1 MIEGS
6 AVALQP
12 SSVRELGNLV
22 STVSPPLGA
31 VRRTGR
37 ISGIV
42 LPPMNDGSRDLD
54 VLKALMDEL
63 PLGVIVLDTAGE
75 VVFYNRYEEQLA
87 QRDRVNVIGRN
98 FFREVAP
105 CMRVAGL
112 VTHFERLGEQPLH
125 VDLDFQF
132 DFPFIPRPRDV
143 RIRLR
148 SFEADG
154 APYGVLYIE
163 DCSAEVA
170 MEQMRETLTRL
181 LVHDLKSPLSVLQL
195 SLEELAKRE
204 LEDED
209 LAAVGDALRASQ
221 RLDRMVIGLL
231 DLSAMR
237 TGLVPIT
244 RRVTDVAELATT
256 AVGEIEPLAKQ
267 ASIDLAVDIPDDAIE
282 APIDRDLVRRAI
294 DNLLDNA
301 IRHAP
306 PEGHVSV
313 AVEPTDTHVL
323 VRVTDDGP
331 GIPEAAR
338 AILFEPGGRELASRN
353 YGLGLTFVR
362 LAARAHGGEITVRD
376 PEEGTGTI
384 FVLSLPRLIGD

>member
-1 MIEGS
+1 MGS
-6 AVALQP
+6 P
-12 SSVRELGNLV
+12 SRE
-22 STVSPPLGA
+22 
-31 VRRTGR
+31 
-37 ISGIV
+37 
-42 LPPMNDGSRDLD
+42 LD

-63 PLGVIVLDTAGE
+63 PIGVIVLDTAGE
-75 VVFYNRYEEQLA
+75 VVFYNRYEEELA
-87 QRDRVNVIGRN
+87 QRDRVNVVGRD

-132 DFPFIPRPRDV
+132 DFPFIPQPRDV
-143 RIRLR
+143 HIRLR
-148 SFEADG
+148 SFEADSE
-154 APYGVLYIE
+154 PYAVLYIE

-170 MEQMRETLTRL
+170 VEQMRETLTRL
-181 LVHDLKSPLSVLQL
+181 LVHDLKSPLSVLQV
-195 SLEELAKRE
+195 SLKELAKGD
-204 LEDED
+204 LADED
-209 LAAVGDALRASQ
+209 LAAVGDALQASK

-237 TGLVPIT
+237 TGLVPIE
-244 RRVTDVAELATT
+244 RKVLDVAELATV

-267 ASIDLAVDIPDDAIE
+267 AAIELSVDIPDRAVE
-282 APIDRDLVRRAI
+282 APVDADLVRRAI

-313 AVEPTDTHVL
+313 GVETSDTHVL
-323 VRVTDDGP
+323 VRVADDGP
-331 GIPEAAR
+331 GIPSAAR

-376 PEEGTGTI
+376 PEEGSGTI
-384 FVLSLPRLIGD
+384 FVLSLPRRIAD

>member
-1 MIEGS
+1 MAG
-6 AVALQP
+6 
-12 SSVRELGNLV
+12 
-22 STVSPPLGA
+22 
-31 VRRTGR
+31 
-37 ISGIV
+37 
-42 LPPMNDGSRDLD
+42 GSRELD

-63 PLGVIVLDTAGE
+63 PLGVIVLNADTE

-87 QRDRVNVIGRN
+87 QRERVNVIGRR
-98 FFREVAP
+98 FFQEVAP

-112 VTHFERLGEQPLH
+112 VKHFELLGQQPLH

-154 APYGVLYIE
+154 EPYGVLYIE

-195 SLEELAKRE
+195 SLEELTKRE
-204 LEDED
+204 LRDEV
-209 LAAVGDALRASQ
+209 LASVGDALRASR

-237 TGLVPIT
+237 TGLVPIE
-244 RRVTDVAELATT
+244 RARTDVAELATT
-256 AVGEIEPLAKQ
+256 AVGEIEPLARQ
-267 ASIDLAVDIPDDAIE
+267 ATITLDVAIPDHPIE
-282 APIDRDLVRRAI
+282 APIDRELVRRAL

-306 PEGHVSV
+306 PGGRVGV
-313 AVEPTDTHVL
+313 AVEEAETHVL
-323 VRVTDDGP
+323 VRVEDDGP
-331 GIPEAAR
+331 GIPESAR
-338 AILFEPGGRELASRN
+338 ALLFEPGGRELASRN

-362 LAARAHGGEITVRD
+362 LAARAHGGEIEVRD
-376 PEEGTGTI
+376 PESGPGTV
-384 FVLSLPRLIGD
+384 FVLSLPRP

>member
-1 MIEGS
+1 MVTRQMG
-6 AVALQP
+6 
-12 SSVRELGNLV
+12 
-22 STVSPPLGA
+22 
-31 VRRTGR
+31 
-37 ISGIV
+37 
-42 LPPMNDGSRDLD
+42 DGSRELD

-63 PLGVIVLDTAGE
+63 PLGVIVLNAQTE
-75 VVFYNRYEEQLA
+75 VVFYNRYEEKLA
-87 QRDRVNVIGRN
+87 QRNRVNVIGRR
-98 FFREVAP
+98 FFQEVAP
-105 CMRVAGL
+105 CMRVSGL
-112 VTHFERLGEQPLH
+112 VRHFDLLGQQPLNA
-125 VDLDFQF
+125 DLDFQF
-132 DFPFIPRPRDV
+132 DFPFIPQPRDV

-154 APYGVLYIE
+154 EPYGVLYIE

-195 SLEELAKRE
+195 SLKELTE
-204 LEDED
+204 QGLDDEV
-209 LAAVGDALRASQ
+209 LATVGNALRASQ

-244 RRVTDVAELATT
+244 RQTTDLAELATT
-256 AVGEIEPLAKQ
+256 AVGELEPLAKQ
-267 ASIDLAVDIPDDAIE
+267 AAITLEVDIPDDRIE
-282 APIDRDLVRRAI
+282 APVDRDLVRRAI

-306 PEGHVSV
+306 PKGRVAV
-313 AVEPTDTHVL
+313 AVEGTETHVV
-323 VRVTDDGP
+323 VRVEDDGP
-331 GIPEAAR
+331 GIPASAR

-362 LAARAHGGEITVRD
+362 LAARAHGGEIEVRD
-376 PEEGTGTI
+376 PETGSGTI
-384 FVLSLPRLIGD
+384 FVLSLPRA